1 MFIAFCALS
10 VTKGLNIIM
19 KKRLGI
25 VTSSK
30 DVGSEY
36 KRQLLKVF
44 NDDIEVFNY
53 SFDINNVKDI
63 NNIDVLLISTYSQ
76 YEVIRKDI
84 DKNIPVVIAKLTLS
98 KKGYNMLKDN
108 VIDNK
113 VMLVNLSFEMCIE
126 TIALLYQLGFD
137 DYELVPVF
145 PNMKAVPDLKTA
157 ITTGEKRYV
166 PDGVETV
173 IDLGHRAIDKN
184 TLVDIAIKLQME
196 NVLTDRRI
204 LDYFDEL
211 VSSDEGFEFLISK
224 SRTLKNQFNTLL
236 SIMNKGV
243 IGVSED
249 AVIESFNEN
258 ARKLIGKSTAY
269 IGKHIT
275 EVLPEIEFEQFLK
288 TKKQII
294 NKLVKINENNIT
306 MSIFPVSGL
315 NEKDGLDNGAYVIIE
330 SFESQENAQN
340 MLRLQLANKGHI
352 AKYDVTN
359 IIGKSKEIEEV
370 RKLVI
375 RMGKSKSGV
384 LITGESGTGKELVAQ
399 AIHNASSIKDKQFV
413 AINCAALSPSLL
425 ESELFGYESGA
436 FSGALK
442 GGKIGIFE
450 LANNGTLFLDE
461 IGEMPIDLQVRLLR
475 VIQEKEVMRVGGSM
489 IIKVNVRIIAATNKN
504 LYEQVEKG
512 LFRKDLY
519 FRLNVLPINIPSL
532 GERVEDISVLFD
544 YFKEMNGCRFE
555 LSTEVIN
562 FMRNYIWPGN
572 IRELRNC
579 VEYFDN
585 IGVKIITL
593 DHLPYHMKTFIKG
606 TVNKEN
612 VITLLNLTSNE
623 SFVLSQYYNAFKD
636 RVKLGRKSISKK
648 AFENNIFLSEY
659 DVRRILT
666 NLSSCGYINVAAGRG
681 GSTITKKGIELLE
694 STE

>member
-1 MFIAFCALS
+1 M
-10 VTKGLNIIM
+10 NPIM

-30 DVGSEY
+30 DVGDEY

-76 YEVIRKDI
+76 YEVLRKDI
-84 DKNIPVVIAKLTLS
+84 DKNIPIVIAKLTLS
-98 KKGYNMLKDN
+98 KNGYNMLKDN
-108 VIDNK
+108 VIDKK

-137 DYELVPVF
+137 DYELIPVF
-145 PNMKAVPDLKTA
+145 PNMKEVPNLKTA

-166 PDGVETV
+166 PSGVETV
-173 IDLGHRAIDKN
+173 LDLGHRAIDKN

-196 NVLTDRRI
+196 NVLTDTKI
-204 LDYFDEL
+204 LDYFDQL

-224 SRTLKNQFNTLL
+224 SKTLKNQFNTLL

-243 IGVSED
+243 IGVGED
-249 AVIESFNEN
+249 AIVETFNEN
-258 ARKLIGKSTAY
+258 ARKLIGKSTSY
-269 IGKHIT
+269 IGKHIN
-275 EVLPEIEFEQFLK
+275 EVLPEIEFEEFLK
-288 TKKQII
+288 MKKQII
-294 NKLVKINENNIT
+294 NKLVKINERNIT

-315 NEKDGLDNGAYVIIE
+315 NDKDGVDDGAYVIIE
-330 SFESQENAQN
+330 SFESQETAQN
-340 MLRLQLANKGHI
+340 MLRLQLASKGHI
-352 AKYDVTN
+352 AKYDVSN

-370 RKLVI
+370 RKLVL

-399 AIHNASSIKDKQFV
+399 AIHNASPIRDKQFV

-461 IGEMPIDLQVRLLR
+461 IGEMPIELQVRLLR

-489 IIKVNVRIIAATNKN
+489 VIKVNVRIIAATNKN
-504 LYEQVEKG
+504 LYEQVENG

-519 FRLNVLPINIPSL
+519 FRLNVLPINIPPL
-532 GERVEDISVLFD
+532 RDRVEDISVLFD
-544 YFKEMNGCRFE
+544 YFKDMNGCKFE
-555 LSTEVIN
+555 LSTDVVN
-562 FMRNYIWPGN
+562 FAKNYIWPGN

-585 IGVKIITL
+585 IGVKLITL
-593 DHLPYHMKTFIKG
+593 DHLPYHIKNFSKG

-612 VITLLNLTSNE
+612 TKALSNLTNDE
-623 SFVLSQYYNAFKD
+623 SFVLNQYYNAFKD
-636 RVKLGRKSISKK
+636 RVKLGRKSISMK

-666 NLSSCGYINVAAGRG
+666 SLNRYGYINVANGRG
-681 GSTITKKGIELLE
+681 GSTITRKGIELFE
-694 STE
+694 RIQ

>member
-1 MFIAFCALS
+1 
-10 VTKGLNIIM
+10 M

-25 VTSSK
+25 VTESK

-44 NDDIEVFNY
+44 NDDIEIVNY

-63 NNIDVLLISTYSQ
+63 KDIDVLLISTYSQ
-76 YEVIRKDI
+76 YEVLRKDI
-84 DKNIPVVIAKLTLS
+84 DKNIPIVITKLTLS
-98 KKGYNMLKDN
+98 KNGYNMLKDT
-108 VIDNK
+108 VIDKK

-137 DYELVPVF
+137 DYELIPVF
-145 PNMKAVPDLKTA
+145 PNMKAVPDLKAA
-157 ITTGEKRYV
+157 ITTGEERYV
-166 PDGVETV
+166 PAGVET
-173 IDLGHRAIDKN
+173 ILDLGHRAIDKN

-211 VSSDEGFEFLISK
+211 VSSDKGFEFFISK
-224 SRTLKNQFNTLL
+224 SKTLKNQFNTLL

-243 IGVSED
+243 IGVGED

-258 ARKLIGKSTAY
+258 ARKLIGKNIAY
-269 IGKHIT
+269 IGKYIN
-275 EVLPEIEFEQFLK
+275 EVLPEIEFEEYLK

-294 NKLVKINENNIT
+294 NKLIKINEKNIT

-315 NEKDGLDNGAYVIIE
+315 NENDGVDNGAYVIME
-330 SFESQENAQN
+330 SFESQETAQN

-352 AKYDVTN
+352 AKYDVSN

-370 RKLVI
+370 KKLVI
-375 RMGKSKSGV
+375 RMGNSKSGV

-399 AIHNASSIKDKQFV
+399 AIHNASHIRDKQFV
-413 AINCAALSPSLL
+413 AINCAALSPNLL

-436 FSGALK
+436 FSGASK
-442 GGKIGIFE
+442 SGKIGIFE

-489 IIKVNVRIIAATNKN
+489 VIKVNVRIIAATNKN

-519 FRLNVLPINIPSL
+519 FRLNVLPINIPPL
-532 GERVEDISVLFD
+532 RERIEDISVLFE
-544 YFKEMNGCRFE
+544 YFKEMHGCKFE
-555 LSTEVIN
+555 LSAEVIN
-562 FMRNYIWPGN
+562 FVNNYTWQGN

-585 IGVKIITL
+585 IGVRLITL
-593 DHLPYHMKTFIKG
+593 DHLPYHMKTFLKE
-606 TVNKEN
+606 TVDKEN
-612 VITLLNLTSNE
+612 EINLLNLTNDE
-623 SFVLSQYYNAFKD
+623 SFVLNQYYNAFKD
-636 RVKLGRKSISKK
+636 RVKLGRKSISMK
-648 AFENNIFLSEY
+648 AFENNRFLSEY
-659 DVRRILT
+659 DVRKILT
-666 NLSSCGYINVAAGRG
+666 DLSRYGYINVSVGRG
-681 GSTITKKGIELLE
+681 GSTITKKGIELIE
-694 STE
+694 EMKQVNFG